1 MSESFR
7 IEEDSMGTMQVP
19 KDCYFGAQT
28 ARSLIH
34 FSTGED
40 LLSRPMIRSLA
51 IIKKAAAKV
60 NSSLNLLC
68 KDKAKLIIE
77 SAQEVI
83 EGKLDAHF
91 PLRIWQ
97 TGSGT
102 QSNMNMNEVIANRA
116 TELAG
121 KKMGDRS
128 FIHPNDH
135 VNLSQSSN
143 DVFPTAMH
151 IAAVEQLSH
160 KLLPTLQRMQ
170 KVLEKKMDE
179 FSSIIKI
186 GRTHLMDATPLSLGQ
201 EFSGYVVQMKDNIER
216 ISFALQ
222 GLYKL
227 PIGGSAVGT
236 GVNTPK
242 DFGKKVAEEIIQM
255 TKLPFVCSDN
265 PFSLMAAHDSI
276 VFASG
281 ALRTLAGSLIKLST
295 DISWMGS
302 GPRCG
307 LQELLLPQ
315 NEPGSSIMP
324 GKVNP
329 TQCEAMNMVCV
340 QVFGNDSAIAMGGS
354 KGNFELNVF
363 KPLIIENFLHSTLI
377 LADVCER
384 FTKFLLQDLKA
395 NKKRIDY
402 YLHQSLMLVTALSPK
417 IGYDK
422 AAQIAHTAFEKD
434 ISLKQANA
442 LLGFLTE
449 QEFDLLTD
457 PKKMIHPS

>member
-7 IEEDSMGTMQVP
+7 LEEDSMGSMKVP
-19 KDCYFGAQT
+19 KDAYFGAQT
-28 ARSLIH
+28 ARSLVY

-40 LLSRPMIRSLA
+40 LLTRPMIRALG
-51 IIKKAAAKV
+51 IVKKSSAEV
-60 NSSLNLLC
+60 NFLLGLLS
-68 KDKAKLIIE
+68 KDKASIIIQAAE
-77 SAQEVI
+77 EVI
-83 EGKLDAHF
+83 EGKLDAQF

-102 QSNMNMNEVIANRA
+102 QSNMNANEVIANRA
-116 TELAG
+116 IELG
-121 KKMGDRS
+121 GGKMGDRS
-128 FIHPNDH
+128 FVHPNDH

-151 IAAVEQLSH
+151 IAAVEELSF
-160 KLLPTLQRMQ
+160 KLLPTLKQMQ
-170 KVLEKKMDE
+170 KVLEEKVEE
-179 FSSIIKI
+179 FASIIKI

-201 EFSGYVVQMKDNIER
+201 EFSGYVAQMKANIER
-216 ISFALQ
+216 ITFALKD
-222 GLYKL
+222 LYKL

-242 DFGKKVAEEIIQM
+242 DFGKKVTEKIAEF
-255 TKLPFVCSDN
+255 TKLPFICSDN
-265 PFSLMAAHDSI
+265 PFSLMAAHDGV

-281 ALRTLAGSLIKLST
+281 ALRTLAGSLMKLSN

-307 LQELLLPQ
+307 LHELLLPQ

-329 TQCEAMNMVCV
+329 TQCEALNMVCL
-340 QVFGNDSAIAMGGS
+340 QVLGNDTAIAMAGS
-354 KGNFELNVF
+354 QGNFELNVF
-363 KPLIIENFLHSTLI
+363 KPMMIENFLHSTLLI
-377 LADVCER
+377 SDVCR
-384 FTKFLLQDLKA
+384 SFTKFLLQGLKA
-395 NKKRIDY
+395 NEKRIHY

-422 AAQIAHTAFEKD
+422 AAQIAHTALEKD
-434 ISLKQANA
+434 ISLKEATL

-449 QEFDLLTD
+449 EEFHSLID
-457 PKKMIHPS
+457 PKKMVHPS

>member
-28 ARSLIH
+28 ARSLVH

-40 LLSRPMIRSLA
+40 LLSRPMIRALA

-60 NSSLNLLC
+60 NSSLDLLSE
-68 KDKAKLIIE
+68 DKARLIIE

-116 TELAG
+116 IELAG

-170 KVLEKKMDE
+170 KVLEEKMEE
-179 FSSIIKI
+179 FSSIIKT

-216 ISFALQ
+216 ISFSLQ
-222 GLYKL
+222 SLYKL

-242 DFGKKVAEEIIQM
+242 DFGKKVTEEIIQM

-307 LQELLLPQ
+307 LHELLLPQ

-340 QVFGNDSAIAMGGS
+340 QVFGNDSAIAMAGS

-363 KPLIIENFLHSTLI
+363 KPLIIENFLHSTLL
-377 LADVCER
+377 LADVCES

-402 YLHQSLMLVTALSPK
+402 YLHQSLMLATALSPK